1 MLSASGINLQ
11 NEPTRKT
18 ARVLAV
24 LGLILLVSC
33 VLIVAFE
40 AHFDQ
45 WLYESKSAA
54 GVVVSS
60 AKDARDDCGPKLNKD
75 LEQPNPLSEEAK
87 SDNEGKLRIVA
98 VWPPTVRLDGHI
110 CVVAAGVASQASL
123 DKLKAT
129 VELKEKEVVAAQT
142 AFDNAPAGKKD
153 GPERELAAVK
163 LALVAAKAARD
174 QPAPIEA
181 VSLFLNGSRSP
192 LALGARATPA
202 PQLLSYK
209 FGQNP
214 DATSEDAKF
223 WRKLLGG
230 KTDRGVASLRVGL
243 SRSQG
248 STPEIERQEAIRFRV
263 YWPPVVG
270 LGALSVILL
279 AVAFAIFAANSS
291 ILRDHALSNIEIAEY
306 NDRIARAA
314 AAADPA
320 NQALA
325 DRSAQATQVLL
336 ACKNASTKDHP
347 GGSFSLGRAQMA
359 LWLGLSIAGFIFIWL
374 TLGIYRNV
382 ITEAILVLLGI
393 NSVTGLTAVI
403 LDRDDP
409 DKPVEREITKG
420 FWADLISDGG
430 GPKLHRIQMIG
441 WTGIL
446 AIIFAWN
453 AVANFIFVEFD
464 AYLLMLMGIVNSAYL
479 GFKTQEKVPAK

>member
-1 MLSASGINLQ
+1 MGINLQ
-11 NEPTRKT
+11 NDTARKT
-18 ARVLAV
+18 AGILAFF
-24 LGLILLVSC
+24 GLILLASC

-40 AHFDQ
+40 THFDR

-60 AKDARDDCGPKLNKD
+60 AKDARDDCGPKLEQD
-75 LEQPNPLSEEAK
+75 LKQPDGASEQATADK
-87 SDNEGKLRIVA
+87 EGKLRIIA

-110 CVVAAGVASQASL
+110 CVVAAGIASQASL
-123 DKLKAT
+123 DKLKAA
-129 VELKEKEVVAAQT
+129 VDVKDKEVVAAQT
-142 AFDNAPAGKKD
+142 AFDNAPADKKAD
-153 GPERELAAVK
+153 FEKKLASAK
-163 LALVAAKAARD
+163 LALAEAKAARD
-174 QPAPIEA
+174 QPASVEGVA
-181 VSLFLNGSRSP
+181 LFLNGSRSP
-192 LALGARATPA
+192 LALGALATPA

-214 DATSEDAKF
+214 DASSEDAKF

-230 KTDRGVASLRVGL
+230 KTDQGVASFRIGL

-248 STPEIERQEAIRFRV
+248 STPEIERKEAIKFRV
-263 YWPPVVG
+263 FWPPVVG
-270 LGALSVILL
+270 LGALSVVLL
-279 AVAFAIFAANSS
+279 ALAFAIFAANSS
-291 ILRDHALSNIEIAEY
+291 ILRDHALSNIETAEY

-325 DRSAQATQVLL
+325 DKSAQTAQVLL
-336 ACKNASTKDHP
+336 ACKNASTKDDP
-347 GGSFSLGRAQMA
+347 GGCYSLGRTQMA
-359 LWLGLSIAGFIFIWL
+359 LWLWLSIAGFIFVWL

-393 NSVTGLTAVI
+393 NSVTGLAAVI
-403 LDRDDP
+403 LDKDDP
-409 DKPVEREITKG
+409 KKPMEKETTKG
-420 FWADLISDGG
+420 FWADLMSDGE

-453 AVANFIFVEFD
+453 VVANFIFVEFD